1 MPSCLQEAISAMFIA
16 FTGRYRLT
24 YEDKALEAE
33 DQLSR
38 LLLQLD
44 RREESLRNTIQQC
57 ARDAL
62 ALRAKDRVRCRLKVQ
77 EYKRAQAQLDRLTS
91 YKDMVSVHMDAL
103 RNTELNKTLISA
115 LQESTKTLK
124 GMGIVDGVRQ
134 AEAVVSDVEASM
146 AQAQELSQVLNAPM
160 STSTMSITVSEAE
173 LDAELGMLEDDG
185 DLAAEMAT
193 IQLSEPPAD
202 AAPPQPAAARRETML
217 QAEV

>member
-1 MPSCLQEAISAMFIA
+1 MFIA

-44 RREESLRNTIQQC
+44 RREEVLRDTVQQC

-62 ALRAKDRVRCRLKVQ
+62 SLRAKDRVRCRLKLQ
-77 EYKRAQAQLDRLTS
+77 EYKRAQSQLDRLTS

-115 LQESTKTLK
+115 LQESSKTLK
-124 GMGIVDGVRQ
+124 SMGIVDGVRQ
-134 AEAVVSDVEASM
+134 AEAVVSDVENSM
-146 AQAQELSQVLNAPM
+146 AQAQELSQVLNAPLG
-160 STSTMSITVSEAE
+160 SNSMSITVSEAE
-173 LDAELGMLEDDG
+173 LDAELGLLEDDG
-185 DLAAEMAT
+185 EIAAGIAT
-193 IQLSEPPAD
+193 IELDEPAPAE
-202 AAPPQPAAARRETML
+202 AEPQASRATPIP
-217 QAEV
+217 QALN

>member
-44 RREESLRNTIQQC
+44 RREEVLRDTVQQC

-62 ALRAKDRVRCRLKVQ
+62 ALRAKDRVRCRLKLQ

-115 LQESTKTLK
+115 LQESSKTLK

-146 AQAQELSQVLNAPM
+146 AQAQELSQVLNAPLG
-160 STSTMSITVSEAE
+160 SNSMSITVSEAE
-173 LDAELGMLEDDG
+173 LDAELGLLEDEG
-185 DLAAEMAT
+185 ELAADIAT
-193 IQLSEPPAD
+193 IELDEPTAD
-202 AAPPQPAAARRETML
+202 AAPPQRQAATPIP
-217 QAEV
+217 QALN

>member
-44 RREESLRNTIQQC
+44 RREEVLRDTVQQC

-62 ALRAKDRVRCRLKVQ
+62 ALRAKDRVRCRLKLQ

-115 LQESTKTLK
+115 LQESSKTLK

-134 AEAVVSDVEASM
+134 AEAVVSDVETSM
-146 AQAQELSQVLNAPM
+146 AQAQELSQVLNAPLG
-160 STSTMSITVSEAE
+160 SNSMSITVSEAE
-173 LDAELGMLEDDG
+173 LDAELGLLEDEG
-185 DLAAEMAT
+185 ELAADIAT
-193 IQLSEPPAD
+193 IELNEPTAD
-202 AAPPQPAAARRETML
+202 AAPQQRQAATPIPQAL
-217 QAEV
+217 N

>member
-1 MPSCLQEAISAMFIA
+1 MPSCLQEAISAIFIA

-44 RREESLRNTIQQC
+44 RREEALRDTVQQC

-62 ALRAKDRVRCRLKVQ
+62 ALRSKDRVRCRLKVQ

-115 LQESTKTLK
+115 LQESSKTLK
-124 GMGIVDGVRQ
+124 GMGIVDGVKQ

-146 AQAQELSQVLNAPM
+146 AQAQELSQVLNAPLG
-160 STSTMSITVSEAE
+160 TNTMSITVTEAE
-173 LDAELGMLEDDG
+173 LDAELQLLDDDG
-185 DLAAEMAT
+185 TNEMAEIELTSAAEAPSPRRSPRM
-193 IQLSEPPAD
+193 EP
-202 AAPPQPAAARRETML
+202 ARIL
-217 QAEV
+217 KAE

>member
-44 RREESLRNTIQQC
+44 RREEVLRDTVQQC

-62 ALRAKDRVRCRLKVQ
+62 ALRAKDRVRCRLKLQ

-115 LQESTKTLK
+115 LQESSKTLK

-134 AEAVVSDVEASM
+134 AEAVVSDVETSM
-146 AQAQELSQVLNAPM
+146 AQAQELSQVLNAPLG
-160 STSTMSITVSEAE
+160 SNSMSITVSEAE
-173 LDAELGMLEDDG
+173 LDAELGLLEDEG
-185 DLAAEMAT
+185 ELAADIAT
-193 IQLSEPPAD
+193 IELNEPTAD
-202 AAPPQPAAARRETML
+202 AAPPQRQAATPIP
-217 QAEV
+217 QALN

>member
-44 RREESLRNTIQQC
+44 RREETLRDTVQQC

-62 ALRAKDRVRCRLKVQ
+62 ALRAKDRVRCRLKLQ
-77 EYKRAQAQLDRLTS
+77 GYKRAKCQLERLVS

-103 RNTELNKTLISA
+103 RNTELNKTLIAA
-115 LQESTKTLK
+115 LQESSNTLK

-146 AQAQELSQVLNAPM
+146 AQAQELTAALNFN
-160 STSTMSITVSEAE
+160 STFTDAE
-173 LDAELGMLEDDG
+173 LDAELHALLEEDPVPEDRHEEEVTAG
-185 DLAAEMAT
+185 PKA
-193 IQLSEPPAD
+193 
-202 AAPPQPAAARRETML
+202 AAPEPLPQPTASRA
-217 QAEV
+217 

>member
-1 MPSCLQEAISAMFIA
+1 MPSCLQEAISALFIA

-62 ALRAKDRVRCRLKVQ
+62 ALRTRDRVRCRLKVQ

-115 LQESTKTLK
+115 LQESSKTLK

-134 AEAVVSDVEASM
+134 AEAVVSDVETSM
-146 AQAQELSQVLNAPM
+146 AQAQELSQVLNAPLNANAM
-160 STSTMSITVSEAE
+160 NVTVTEAE
-173 LDAELGMLEDDG
+173 LDAELGLLEDDSPV
-185 DLAAEMAT
+185 EMAE
-193 IQLSEPPAD
+193 IELREEPEPEV
-202 AAPPQPAAARRETML
+202 AAARPSKVMNP
-217 QAEV
+217 A